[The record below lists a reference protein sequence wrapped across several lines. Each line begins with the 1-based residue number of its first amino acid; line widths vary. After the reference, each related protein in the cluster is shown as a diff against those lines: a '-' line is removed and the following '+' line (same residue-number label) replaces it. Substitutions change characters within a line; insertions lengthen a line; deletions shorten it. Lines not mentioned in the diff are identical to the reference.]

1 MILLTGRGGGEKIN
15 DLRHLVAFPP
25 TGRRLGIEVLD
36 GGERMEV
43 RHVSGRDVTTRGERE
58 VTW

>member
-1 MILLTGRGGGEKIN
+1 MGVVQEREAPGEE
-15 DLRHLVAFPP
+15 LSE
-25 TGRRLGIEVLD
+25 EVLSVSSGLEED